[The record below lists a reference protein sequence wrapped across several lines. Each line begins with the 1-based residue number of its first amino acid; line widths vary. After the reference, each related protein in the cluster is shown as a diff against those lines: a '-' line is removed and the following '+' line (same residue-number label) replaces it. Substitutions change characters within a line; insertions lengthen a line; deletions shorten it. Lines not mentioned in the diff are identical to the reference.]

1 MTDVESVIRDF
12 KANIPSHFNYPCIK
26 NYQFTTV
33 DKKGIEDYIKKF
45 EPWNERNY
53 YLTRDY
59 LGEMARDRTNENQ
72 PGTPILEYD

>member
-1 MTDVESVIRDF
+1 MSDVESVIRDF
-12 KANIPSHFNYPCIK
+12 KGNIPSHFNYPCIK

-33 DKKGIEDYIKKF
+33 DKKGIEDYIKKI

-59 LGEMARDRTNENQ
+59 LGEMARDRTNEKGN
-72 PGTPILEYD
+72 GIPIMDYE